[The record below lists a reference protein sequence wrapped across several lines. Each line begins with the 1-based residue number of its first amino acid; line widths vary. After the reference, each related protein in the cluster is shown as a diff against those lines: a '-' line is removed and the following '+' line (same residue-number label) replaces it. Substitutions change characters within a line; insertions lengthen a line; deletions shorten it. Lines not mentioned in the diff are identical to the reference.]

1 MNDNTT
7 YSFTRAELVAAFTEW
22 EKCARS
28 GGTLSPEDARAL
40 PLDESAERSADALIE
55 YLTQS

>member
-7 YSFTRAELVAAFTEW
+7 YSFTRAELIAAFAEW

-40 PLDESAERSADALIE
+40 PLEEAAERSADALLG